1 LEIGLQFD
9 PVTLEIESPKE
20 VTLRSSHLTLAI
32 LLPTLAA
39 ACGTPEP
46 IPGNAGAL
54 GQGEVVG
61 GQVRDSLGLLALREE
76 MVRRQIE
83 ARGVGDTA
91 VLRAM
96 REVPRHSF
104 VPEAPPAQAYG
115 DHPLPI
121 GHGQT
126 ISQPY
131 IVAFMAEAADIS
143 AGDRVLEIGTGS
155 GYGAAVLAELASE
168 VYTIEIVPELA
179 ERARAVLGRLG
190 FENVEVRTGN
200 GWLGWPEHAPY
211 DAVVVTAAPDE
222 VPPNLVDQLAVGGT
236 LVVPVGD
243 LIQTLRV
250 LRKTPRGMVE
260 EASLPVRFVPM
271 VRARPDTGG

>member
-1 LEIGLQFD
+1 M
-9 PVTLEIESPKE
+9 
-20 VTLRSSHLTLAI
+20 RSSHLTLAI
-32 LLPTLAA
+32 LLPILAA

-46 IPGNAGAL
+46 NPGNADVL
-54 GQGEVVG
+54 GQEEVVG
-61 GQVRDSLGLLALREE
+61 RQVRDSLRLLVLREE

-83 ARGVGDTA
+83 ARGVSDTA

-104 VPEAPPAQAYG
+104 VPEAPPAQAYA
-115 DHPLPI
+115 DYPLPI

-126 ISQPY
+126 ISQPF

-155 GYGAAVLAELASE
+155 GFGAAVLAKLASE

-179 ERARAVLGRLG
+179 EQARAILGRLG

-200 GWLGWPEHAPY
+200 GWLGWPEQAPY

-222 VPPNLVDQLAVGGT
+222 VPPNLVDQLALGGT

-243 LIQTLRV
+243 LFQTLRI

-260 EASLPVRFVPM
+260 EASIPVRFVPM

>member
-1 LEIGLQFD
+1 M
-9 PVTLEIESPKE
+9 
-20 VTLRSSHLTLAI
+20 RSSHLTLAI

-46 IPGNAGAL
+46 IPENAGAL

-61 GQVRDSLGLLALREE
+61 AQVRDPLGLLPLREE
-76 MVRRQIE
+76 MVLRQIE

-104 VPEAPPAQAYG
+104 VPEAPPAQAYA
-115 DHPLPI
+115 DYPLPI

-143 AGDRVLEIGTGS
+143 ARDWVRVWS
-155 GYGAAVLAELASE
+155 G
-168 VYTIEIVPELA
+168 
-179 ERARAVLGRLG
+179 RAG
-190 FENVEVRTGN
+190 ENG
-200 GWLGWPEHAPY
+200 L
-211 DAVVVTAAPDE
+211 
-222 VPPNLVDQLAVGGT
+222 
-236 LVVPVGD
+236 
-243 LIQTLRV
+243 
-250 LRKTPRGMVE
+250 
-260 EASLPVRFVPM
+260 
-271 VRARPDTGG
+271 

>member
-1 LEIGLQFD
+1 M
-9 PVTLEIESPKE
+9 
-20 VTLRSSHLTLAI
+20 RSSHLTLAI
-32 LLPTLAA
+32 LLPILAA

-46 IPGNAGAL
+46 NPGNADVL
-54 GQGEVVG
+54 GQEEVVG
-61 GQVRDSLGLLALREE
+61 RQVRDSLRLLVLREE

-83 ARGVGDTA
+83 ARGVSDTA

-104 VPEAPPAQAYG
+104 VPEAPPAQAYA
-115 DHPLPI
+115 DYPLPI

-126 ISQPY
+126 ISQPF

-155 GYGAAVLAELASE
+155 GFGAAVLAKLASE

-179 ERARAVLGRLG
+179 EQARAILGRLG
-190 FENVEVRTGN
+190 FENVEVRTGT
-200 GWLGWPEHAPY
+200 GWLGWPEQAPY

-222 VPPNLVDQLAVGGT
+222 VPPNLVDQLALGGT

-243 LIQTLRV
+243 LFQTLRI

-260 EASLPVRFVPM
+260 EASIPVRFVPM